1 LVWVVCWACLLSSY
15 SVSTNSQ
22 TPDPTTGNLV
32 NFTGAPTAT
41 TGNWVNGVYVNQ
53 LCFHAGDPGNCGP
66 YPSVQRTG
74 NINFSYGGV
83 NLYQVVNIQQA
94 LKAAGNN
101 LQLTGFNFGFAA
113 KNGNGWDDGRQD
125 YLNAYVT
132 FYRPDGGVAA
142 LYGYGQYTNRLYN
155 WTNFNF
161 SETFANP
168 SLATSYRA
176 AQYGFI
182 GRDNNYWAG
191 NYGPEITNVSFNLKY
206 RVDPCAT
213 DPTSSPAC
221 PGYAAAMSAKTP
233 TAVST
238 MDTIAAS
245 SPAIATV
252 SIAPIAST
260 QTKTNTSPP
269 VVASTQSKS
278 VALALSII
286 AKNQQQTQALETS
299 VSQAAIA
306 EAASTA
312 SQAQQQAVSVV
323 AGLTAASQSLANSTA
338 ANTTTSNSN
347 KSTTNA
353 TPVSMASTA
362 VSKNTVFT
370 AATTTTP
377 MESFTNSVTDTVTIR
392 PAAPVITSSVNTA
405 NTLPITRNTTATTNT
420 SLTTANTLPIIKNTT
435 ATTTSD
441 TVVTGIEMVVPKS
454 TVSAISANVTTN
466 TAPAPK
472 NPTPTTVNITS
483 ANNTTEVSQ
492 STTSIS
498 QTYSVKTQ
506 NQSST
511 PTIQTAVAST
521 LPSQPPVNKTTV
533 AQTVIAAP
541 ASTAVN
547 QNNWTFSQSTADT
560 QHITMTTAY
569 IQPQNMMFYAM
580 ATTPVEQQQAT
591 AQPANLS
598 TQSEIEQVN
607 NSANFMTNRTDPLNA
622 AVESKPAITT
632 NSTTESTQTVKASV
646 TDNELAGGVDIN
658 KMATTPV
665 GYSNYTNLVLKD
677 GKMYE
682 PREIYKNQT
691 TVDNARALRQLSTDR
706 LHQQMIEQQYRR

>member
-1 LVWVVCWACLLSSY
+1 MVSVACWALLLSSY

-32 NFTGAPTAT
+32 NFTGTPTAT

-142 LYGYGQYTNRLYN
+142 TYGYGQYTNRLYN

-221 PGYAAAMSAKTP
+221 PGFAAAMNAKAPTVAPVAATAPSPTVETVVVNTTTP
-233 TAVST
+233 IPTVST
-238 MDTIAAS
+238 TSKTQVDTVAVKPPSKTVAA
-245 SPAIATV
+245 
-252 SIAPIAST
+252 
-260 QTKTNTSPP
+260 
-269 VVASTQSKS
+269 
-278 VALALSII
+278 ALSLI
-286 AKNQQQTQALETS
+286 ARNQQQTQALQTS
-299 VSQAAIA
+299 VAQAAVA
-306 EAASTA
+306 EAASAATA
-312 SQAQQQAVSVV
+312 AQQQAVAV
-323 AGLTAASQSLANSTA
+323 AASSAAMSQTLSNATIQAQRQSTTLALSPATSQTA
-338 ANTTTSNSN
+338 LAPPAPNAAMANNDN
-347 KSTTNA
+347 KSTTTATSVQMPAPRAA
-353 TPVSMASTA
+353 TPVTA
-362 VSKNTVFT
+362 NATVVATVANVDTQQFGIPSLQSYF
-370 AATTTTP
+370 ARSQSATTQPVQETPSTPSLPPQPNKSATTAP
-377 MESFTNSVTDTVTIR
+377 VVTVVPITVT
-392 PAAPVITSSVNTA
+392 
-405 NTLPITRNTTATTNT
+405 TTNT
-420 SLTTANTLPIIKNTT
+420 P
-435 ATTTSD
+435 
-441 TVVTGIEMVVPKS
+441 
-454 TVSAISANVTTN
+454 
-466 TAPAPK
+466 
-472 NPTPTTVNITS
+472 
-483 ANNTTEVSQ
+483 
-492 STTSIS
+492 
-498 QTYSVKTQ
+498 
-506 NQSST
+506 
-511 PTIQTAVAST
+511 
-521 LPSQPPVNKTTV
+521 
-533 AQTVIAAP
+533 
-541 ASTAVN
+541 
-547 QNNWTFSQSTADT
+547 TFSQANTDYQQAAMVS
-560 QHITMTTAY
+560 AY
-569 IQPQNMMFYAM
+569 TQPQNTMFYAM
-580 ATTPVEQQQAT
+580 AAAPVEQQQQAV
-591 AQPANLS
+591 AQQVSFAR
-598 TQSEIEQVN
+598 QAEIEQVN
-607 NSANFMTNRTDPLNA
+607 NTTSFMTNRTDPLNEV
-622 AVESKPAITT
+622 VESKTTVTTT
-632 NSTTESTQTVKASV
+632 NSTESTQTVKPAVS
-646 TDNELAGGVDIN
+646 DNELAGGVDIS
-658 KMATTPV
+658 KLATTPI

-682 PREIYKNQT
+682 PKEIYKNQKP
-691 TVDNARALRQLSTDR
+691 VDNARALRQLSTDR